1 MLMGKLYAQLI
12 DLVKRQIEMLIKLT
26 AKQFNSIL

>member
-1 MLMGKLYAQLI
+1 MLMEKLYAQLI

>member
-1 MLMGKLYAQLI
+1 MGKLYAQLI

>member
-1 MLMGKLYAQLI
+1 MGKLYAQLI

-26 AKQFNSIL
+26 PKQFNSIL

>member
-12 DLVKRQIEMLIKLT
+12 DLVKKQIEMLIKLT

>member
-1 MLMGKLYAQLI
+1 MGKLYAQLK